1 MRCYSFRLRHLQ
13 PFREVFKE
21 KTNINSKVF
30 DISINTCFDVLK
42 QVILK
47 KNFSLASED
56 KEAKRL
62 QASRYFQKG
71 KRNIVIVLNANLQSL
86 EENKTTV
93 YLNAVQTTE
102 KLYAQSHTRFFLG
115 LIPLPGGG
123 GETAER
129 LKEGESTIEDQKF
142 YEGFFEET
150 DEEIKKLKEA
160 KEKIK
165 LTYLI
170 CSKYLINQH
179 FLYSRFYAANRIM
192 IYFS

>member
-1 MRCYSFRLRHLQ
+1 MNKINNWKFAMIAAGLLLSGCATFS
-13 PFREVFKE
+13 PSEEVFKE
-21 KTNINSKVF
+21 KANINSRTY
-30 DISINTCFDVLK
+30 DTSINACFDVLK

-47 KNFSLASED
+47 KNFSLTHED
-56 KEAKRL
+56 KEAIRL

-71 KRNIVIVLNANLQSL
+71 KRNIVIILNANLQPL
-86 EENKTTV
+86 GENKTTV

-102 KLYAQSHTRFFLG
+102 KLYSQSHARFFLG

-160 KEKIK
+160 KEK
-165 LTYLI
+165 
-170 CSKYLINQH
+170 N
-179 FLYSRFYAANRIM
+179 
-192 IYFS
+192 

>member
-1 MRCYSFRLRHLQ
+1 MGKKILVLSWGILFLSGCATFS
-13 PFREVFKE
+13 PSEEVFKE
-21 KTNINSKVF
+21 KANINSRTYDV
-30 DISINTCFDVLK
+30 SINACFDVLK

-56 KEAKRL
+56 KETKRL
-62 QASRYFQKG
+62 QATRYFQKG
-71 KRNIVIVLNANLQSL
+71 KRSIVIVLNANLQSL

-129 LKEGESTIEDQKF
+129 LKEGEITVEDQKF
-142 YEGFFEET
+142 YEGFFEEIA
-150 DEEIKKLKEA
+150 DEIKK
-160 KEKIK
+160 IK
-165 LTYLI
+165 GTAEGD
-170 CSKYLINQH
+170 KKQD
-179 FLYSRFYAANRIM
+179 
-192 IYFS
+192 